1 MTQVD
6 FYILEKS
13 RHDQL
18 RLACHLA
25 EKAFLSNMTVYVHAA
40 SAAQAMQLDKLLWV
54 FRDGSF
60 VPHRCINEQ
69 DTTGKYEEKVVIGCG
84 EDSQQHHDILINLA
98 SEVPAIFS
106 RFDRVAEL
114 VDRGDEPRASGR
126 QRFRFYRDRG
136 YSLNTHRM

>member
-6 FYILEKS
+6 FYILDKS
-13 RHDQL
+13 RHDRL

-25 EKAFLSNMTVYVHAA
+25 EKAFLSDMAVYVHAA

-60 VPHRCINEQ
+60 VPHRCIGEQ
-69 DTTGKYEEKVVIGCG
+69 DATGKYEEKVVIGCG
-84 EDSQQHHDILINLA
+84 EDSQQHHGFLINLA

-114 VDRGDEPRASGR
+114 VDRGNEPRASGR

>member
-1 MTQVD
+1 MTRVD

-25 EKAFLSNMTVYVHAA
+25 EKAYLSDMTVYVHAA
-40 SAAQAMQLDKLLWV
+40 SDAQAMQLDKLLWV

-60 VPHRCINEQ
+60 VPHRCLGRY
-69 DTTGKYEEKVVIGCG
+69 DTKEKCEEAVVIGRG
-84 EDSQQHHDILINLA
+84 VDSKEHHGMLINLA
-98 SEVPAIFS
+98 SEVPEIFS

-114 VDRGDEPRASGR
+114 VGRGEETRASGR

>member
-1 MTQVD
+1 MTRVD
-6 FYILEKS
+6 FYILEES
-13 RHDQL
+13 RHDRL

-25 EKAFLSNMTVYVHAA
+25 EKAYLSNLTVYVHAA
-40 SAAQAMQLDKLLWV
+40 SAAQAAQVDKLLWV

-60 VPHRCINEQ
+60 VPHRCLDRSVAAEKCVEQ
-69 DTTGKYEEKVVIGCG
+69 VVIGRG
-84 EDSQQHHDILINLA
+84 EDSQKHHGMLINLA
-98 SEVPAIFS
+98 SEVPEIFS

-114 VDRGDEPRASGR
+114 VGRGEETRANGR